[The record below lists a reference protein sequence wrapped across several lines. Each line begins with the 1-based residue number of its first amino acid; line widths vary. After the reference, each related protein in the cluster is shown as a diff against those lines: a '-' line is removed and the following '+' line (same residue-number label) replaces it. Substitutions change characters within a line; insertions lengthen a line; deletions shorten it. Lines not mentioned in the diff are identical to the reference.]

1 MGFYEEGRSA
11 GTFDAGIQRALARV
25 LVDPQFVFRM
35 ERVPANLPE
44 GAVYRLADTEIA
56 TRLSFF
62 LWSSIPDDTLLDL
75 AIAGRLSDP
84 AVLEGETR
92 RMLADPKSKALIDNF
107 AAQWMHLRELENAEP
122 ESPDFDGN
130 LRMSFAREMQLF
142 FDSILREDRSVID
155 VLDADYTFVDE
166 RLARHYGMPGVKGSF
181 FRRVSLAA
189 DDPRRGVLGKGSIL
203 LVTSAAN
210 RTSPVQRGQW
220 VLENLLGSPAP
231 NPPPGVETNLDQ
243 AADTAK
249 ARTLRER
256 MDLHRTQPACASC
269 HSIMDPV
276 GFSLEHFDL
285 VGKWRDLDE
294 GSPIDATGRMVDGT
308 RLDGPASLRRALLS
322 RPDAFVTVAAEKLLT
337 YAVGRVVSA
346 PDMPAVRPIVRSA
359 ARNEY
364 RFSSLVVGVVQSAPF
379 QMRTKVGSR
388 AVAAP

>member
-1 MGFYEEGRSA
+1 
-11 GTFDAGIQRALARV
+11 
-25 LVDPQFVFRM
+25 
-35 ERVPANLPE
+35 
-44 GAVYRLADTEIA
+44 
-56 TRLSFF
+56 
-62 LWSSIPDDTLLDL
+62 
-75 AIAGRLSDP
+75 
-84 AVLEGETR
+84 
-92 RMLADPKSKALIDNF
+92 
-107 AAQWMHLRELENAEP
+107 
-122 ESPDFDGN
+122 
-130 LRMSFAREMQLF
+130 
-142 FDSILREDRSVID
+142 
-155 VLDADYTFVDE
+155 
-166 RLARHYGMPGVKGSF
+166 
-181 FRRVSLAA
+181 
-189 DDPRRGVLGKGSIL
+189 
-203 LVTSAAN
+203 
-210 RTSPVQRGQW
+210 
-220 VLENLLGSPAP
+220 
-231 NPPPGVETNLDQ
+231 
-243 AADTAK
+243 
-249 ARTLRER
+249 

-285 VGKWRDLDE
+285 VGKWRELDE